1 MNKGNWVGEMSG
13 VSKGREI
20 GDLGKLVKTR
30 GQSGRRKR
38 NRGAIMNTGKSDSTA
53 DYLI

>member
-1 MNKGNWVGEMSG
+1 MSA
-13 VSKGREI
+13 VSKRREI
-20 GDLGKLVKTR
+20 RDLGKLVKTR

-38 NRGAIMNTGKSDSTA
+38 GAIINTGKSDSTA